1 MSRVASRN
9 RVRIVG
15 GKWRSRLLSFPDVPG
30 LRPTPDRVRETLFN
44 WLGQDLAGRTCLDL
58 FAGSGVLG
66 LEAAS
71 RGAAAVVMVERD
83 QRALR
88 ALQDNMRA
96 LQAASVELVPADALE
111 FIASDARRYDVVF
124 LDPPYAMAA
133 RERLLE
139 RVRERLAAGGLVYV
153 EGPEALVPPPGWAVH
168 RAARAG
174 AVHYQLLTAVNRSS

>member
-30 LRPTPDRVRETLFN
+30 LRPTPDRVRETVFN

-71 RGAAAVVMVERD
+71 RGASAVVMVERD
-83 QRALR
+83 PRALR
-88 ALQDNMRA
+88 SLQDNMRV
-96 LQAASVELVPADALE
+96 LQAAGVELVRADALE

-124 LDPPYAMAA
+124 LDPPYAMGG

-139 RVRERLAAGGLVYV
+139 HVRERLAAGGLVYV